1 MPLYVRNRYDG
12 DTIEVKNLNGKQ
24 KVKKIFIDNKISN
37 SKRSI
42 WPIVCDSDNNI
53 LWIPGLKKSKFDKK
67 NEELYDI
74 IIKYEEEE
82 NE

>member
-1 MPLYVRNRYDG
+1 MYVRSRKDG

-37 SKRSI
+37 DKRNI
-42 WPIVCDSDNNI
+42 WPIVCDNDNNV
-53 LWIPGLKKSKFDKK
+53 LWVPGLKKSKFDKK
-67 NEELYDI
+67 SDELYDI

-82 NE
+82 YE